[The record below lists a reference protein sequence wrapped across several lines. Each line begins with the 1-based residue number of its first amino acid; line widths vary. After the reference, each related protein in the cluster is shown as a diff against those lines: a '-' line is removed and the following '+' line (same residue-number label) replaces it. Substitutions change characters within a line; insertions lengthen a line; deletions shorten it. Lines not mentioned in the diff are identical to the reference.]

1 MEAHGHDRSALAPDF
16 DPDRHRLVLYYRAM
30 AGRACELVP
39 YDDDVDVWQHPDTA
53 TTVRLPAR
61 MPLLTTVGA
70 QRSAAWYRVALTHRA
85 MHHACGTFELDLD
98 RDEPLFARRRPSAN
112 RHGIPHL
119 EQFLRRFSRTA
130 LAVEVLAVLEDFRI
144 DALAMSR
151 FPGLASAYTAAMRA
165 ALQDRPNL
173 GALPPRGAVA
183 EALVRRTL
191 GAEKVALVAS
201 AVPALASVTAV
212 ARRLLDPRASVEST
226 AEATIRVYSA
236 LASLPNVA
244 MDEDRLI
251 VRFDELPE
259 SDVEAPAITAIPE
272 ELRLEGDELFE
283 VRFAPV
289 RFRDA
294 PGPRYLGQ
302 AASGM
307 PLREAILRMTPV
319 GDLDEVPDADDEGYT
334 AKSLQAERGDVDV
347 TAAERPELPP
357 EPLPHD
363 HGPDLNDHHHAV
375 EGALHTSGKCEF
387 LYPEWDEVAGHY
399 LPDWCLVRVRESREV
414 RSAAGHRRALSR
426 YGYLLPG
433 LVGQLERMH
442 AESRNLV
449 TRQPYG
455 HDLDLDA
462 CIEAM
467 IDIRTGVDPRP
478 TVFSAFAGRIR
489 DVAVAIAVDLSSST
503 AERLPDSAS
512 SGEPTRILDLQRD
525 AIALLSEALDRVGD
539 SYGIYGFSGTGRA
552 DCRVSVVK
560 ELDERRSLT
569 MLHRLQGLR
578 PDHTTRM
585 APAIRHLTRRL
596 ESYAAASKIMLI
608 VSDGRPFD
616 FDYGQRYGDDAVVSY
631 ALADTARA
639 LTEARRRRVWPY
651 LVTVDPEGGD
661 YLADICEPAEYHVI
675 ANPRD
680 LPAAVGEL
688 YRIARGRAVH
698 ARRALATGQS
708 GAPQARLT
716 TRAHG
721 PVTQM

>member
-1 MEAHGHDRSALAPDF
+1 MEAHGHAHSHDRSPLVPDF
-16 DPDRHRLVLYYRAM
+16 DQDRHRLTLYYRAM

-39 YDDDVDVWQHPDTA
+39 YDDDADVWQHPDTA
-53 TTVRLPAR
+53 TTIRLPAR
-61 MPLLTTVGA
+61 APSLTTVSA

-85 MHHACGTFELDLD
+85 MHQACGTFEFDLD
-98 RDEPLFARRRPSAN
+98 RDEPLFVRRRPAAN
-112 RHGIPHL
+112 RRGIPHL

-130 LAVEVLAVLEDFRI
+130 LAVEVLTVLEDFRI
-144 DALAMSR
+144 DTLAMRR

-165 ALQDRPNL
+165 ALRDRPDL

-191 GAEKVALVAS
+191 GAKQVALVAS
-201 AVPALASVTAV
+201 ARPALASVTAV

-226 AEATIRVYSA
+226 AEATIRVYSV

-244 MDEDRLI
+244 VDEDRRT

-259 SDVEAPAITAIPE
+259 PDVETPAITAIPE
-272 ELRLEGDELFE
+272 ELRLEGDELFD

-307 PLREAILRMTPV
+307 PLHEAILRMTPV
-319 GDLDEVPDADDEGYT
+319 GDLDEAPDADEDGYT
-334 AKSLQAERGDVDV
+334 ARSLQAERGDVDV

-363 HGPDLNDHHHAV
+363 HGPDLDGHHHAA
-375 EGALHTSGKCEF
+375 EGALHTTGKGEF
-387 LYPEWDEVAGHY
+387 LYPEWDEVVGHY

-414 RSAAGHRRALSR
+414 RSAAGYRRVLAR
-426 YGYLLPG
+426 HGNLLPG
-433 LVGQLERMH
+433 LVRQLERMH
-442 AESRNLV
+442 AEGRDLA

-455 HDLDLDA
+455 DDLDLDA

-467 IDIRTGVDPRP
+467 IDVRTGVAPRA
-478 TVFSAFAGRIR
+478 TVFSTFARRIR
-489 DVAVAIAVDLSSST
+489 DVAVAIVIDLSSST
-503 AERLPDSAS
+503 AERLPG
-512 SGEPTRILDLQRD
+512 SGRSGGPTRILDLQRD
-525 AIALLSEALDRVGD
+525 AVALLSEALDRVGD

-552 DCRVSVVK
+552 DCRISVVK
-560 ELDERRSLT
+560 ELDERRSPA
-569 MLHRLQGLR
+569 MLRRLQGLR

-596 ESYAAASKIMLI
+596 AGHAAASRIMLI

-616 FDYGQRYGDDAVVSY
+616 LDYGQRYGDDAVVSY
-631 ALADTARA
+631 ALADTGRA
-639 LTEARRRRVWPY
+639 LAEARWRGVWPY
-651 LVTVDPEGGD
+651 LVTIDPEGSD
-661 YLADICEPAEYHVI
+661 YLASICEPAEYHVI
-675 ANPRD
+675 ADPRD

-688 YRIARGRAVH
+688 YRIARGRAVQAPS
-698 ARRALATGQS
+698 ARLAT
-708 GAPQARLT
+708 
-716 TRAHG
+716 RAQG
-721 PVTQM
+721 PVTQMQNESS